1 LVKKVNGLNTIYKN
15 GNNLKRKTKKESRKQ
30 KKGESFM
37 KTIKTA
43 KKQKLKESKGITLIA
58 LVITIIVLLIL
69 AGVTI
74 ATLTGDN
81 GILKKAGDAKTQTEQ
96 AKEDENLKIAIAG
109 SYGTD
114 GKLNLKDLK
123 DNLKNQGILTNS
135 NEFPLEVTVNGE
147 KKKIDANGNIIGSIQ
162 SLKTKG
168 TVFNDTTTLE
178 DTYGNQVTIP
188 KGFKIASDSATD
200 VTGGIVIE
208 DATYTKT
215 KGSQFV
221 WIPVGTGENAIKK
234 ANNGTVEIKLS
245 RYTFEEDGTPIDQ
258 EDNSINSDYQEL
270 ATSNYG
276 NATAKDI
283 EKFKTSANSNHGY
296 YIGRYEAGVVDYNS
310 SVSTSNSN
318 NETNWTG
325 YTGDNIKLVCK
336 KEQQVWNYV
345 TQNKASELSRDMYGS
360 EAKVTSDL
368 INSYAWDTAIVFIQK
383 CGTESNSSTYSYTV
397 GESSRSTSAPQTTGT
412 NILKATNKVD
422 KQCNIFD
429 MAGNCREMT
438 TETFSISDIPCVS
451 RGGCYNDNSRSYTS
465 DRNYGDTSGAYSAYS
480 FRPLLYL

>member
-1 LVKKVNGLNTIYKN
+1 MI
-15 GNNLKRKTKKESRKQ
+15 
-30 KKGESFM
+30 
-37 KTIKTA
+37 TIKTA

-69 AGVTI
+69 AGVAI

-123 DNLKNQGILTNS
+123 DNLENQGINYDKNNTG
-135 NEFPLEVTVNGE
+135 FPLEVTVNGE
-147 KKKIDANGNIIGSIQ
+147 NKKIDENGNVTVKLESVAD
-162 SLKTKG
+162 SKTKG
-168 TVFNDTTTLE
+168 TVFDDVTTLE
-178 DTYGNQVTIP
+178 DTYGNQVKVP
-188 KGFKIASDSATD
+188 KGFKIASDSATE

-208 DATYTKT
+208 DATYTNT
-215 KGSQFV
+215 IGSQFV
-221 WIPVGTGENAIKK
+221 WIPVGTGEKNAIKK
-234 ANNGTVEIKLS
+234 ANKETVDIALG
-245 RYTFEEDGTPIDQ
+245 RYEFTKNNDGTITTSECSDRYFT
-258 EDNSINSDYQEL
+258 EDTTASHN
-270 ATSNYG
+270 SNYK
-276 NATAKDI
+276 NAIANNI
-283 EKFKTSANSNHGY
+283 EAFETSVKNNHGY

-345 TQNKASELSRDMYGS
+345 TQNKASKLSRDMYGS

-383 CGTESNSSTYSYTV
+383 CGTESNSLTYSQTA
-397 GESSRSTSAPQTTGT
+397 GLSLTSTSKPQTTGT
-412 NILKATNKVD
+412 NILNETKKVD

-429 MAGNCREMT
+429 MAGNCWEWT
-438 TETFSISDIPCVS
+438 TETSSLSSIPCVS
-451 RGGCYNDNSRSYTS
+451 RGGYYYSSGRYTS
-465 DRNYGDTSGAYSAYS
+465 SRGSNFTSATGSDLS

>member
-1 LVKKVNGLNTIYKN
+1 MEQKRMQKN
-15 GNNLKRKTKKESRKQ
+15 
-30 KKGESFM
+30 
-37 KTIKTA
+37 
-43 KKQKLKESKGITLIA
+43 SKGITLIA

-123 DNLKNQGILTNS
+123 DNLKNQGIKYTDS
-135 NEFPLEVTVNGE
+135 KEFPLEVTVNGE
-147 KKKIDANGNIIGSIQ
+147 KKKIDANGNITTVKLESVAD
-162 SLKTKG
+162 SKTNG
-168 TVFNDTTTLE
+168 TVFKDTTTLE
-178 DTYGNQVTIP
+178 DTYGNQVKIP
-188 KGFKIASDSATD
+188 KGFKIANDSATD

-215 KGSQFV
+215 IGSQFV

-234 ANNGTVEIKLS
+234 ANKETVDIALG
-245 RYTFEEDGTPIDQ
+245 RYEFTKNSDGTITTSEYSDRDYT
-258 EDNSINSDYQEL
+258 EDTTASHNSS
-270 ATSNYG
+270 SYG
-276 NATAKDI
+276 NAIANDI
-283 EKFKTSANSNHGY
+283 EEFITSVKEINHGY
-296 YIGRYEAGVVDYNS
+296 YIGRYEAGVVDYDS

-318 NETNWTG
+318 NKTNWTG

-345 TQNKASELSRDMYGS
+345 TQNKASELSRDMYKS
-360 EAKVTSDL
+360 EPKVKSDL

-383 CGTESNSSTYSYTV
+383 CGTESNSSTYSATLGV
-397 GESSRSTSAPQTTGT
+397 SSTSTSAPQVTGI
-412 NILKATNKVD
+412 NILRATNKVD

-429 MAGNCREMT
+429 MAGNCSEWT
-438 TETFSISDIPCVS
+438 TETCSLSDYPFVS
-451 RGGCYNDNSRSYTS
+451 RGGL
-465 DRNYGDTSGAYSAYS
+465 YGYSAYTSTRCGNNTSNAGSGGS

>member
-1 LVKKVNGLNTIYKN
+1 
-15 GNNLKRKTKKESRKQ
+15 
-30 KKGESFM
+30 M
-37 KTIKTA
+37 
-43 KKQKLKESKGITLIA
+43 
-58 LVITIIVLLIL
+58 ITIIVLLIL

-96 AKEDENLKIAIAG
+96 AKEDENFKIAIAG

-188 KGFKIASDSATD
+188 KGFKIASDSATE

-215 KGSQFV
+215 IGSQFV

-234 ANNGTVEIKLS
+234 ANKETVEIELG
-245 RYTFEEDGTPIDQ
+245 RYDFTKNSDGTITTSEYSGSNT
-258 EDNSINSDYQEL
+258 EDTTASHNSSRE
-270 ATSNYG
+270 
-276 NATAKDI
+276 NAIAKDI

-345 TQNKASELSRDMYGS
+345 TQNKASEVSRNMYGS

-383 CGTESNSSTYSYTV
+383 CGTESNSSTYSKTD
-397 GESSRSTSAPQTTGT
+397 GQSSTSTREPQTTGT
-412 NILKATNKVD
+412 NILKATSKVD

-429 MAGNCREMT
+429 MAGNCFEWT
-438 TETFSISDIPCVS
+438 TETHSDSYAPCVS
-451 RGGCYNDNSRSYTS
+451 RGGNYSYSNYYTS
-465 DRNYGDTSGAYSAYS
+465 YRGYSNTSRAESIFS

>member
-1 LVKKVNGLNTIYKN
+1 
-15 GNNLKRKTKKESRKQ
+15 
-30 KKGESFM
+30 M

-123 DNLKNQGILTNS
+123 DNLENQGINYDKNNTG
-135 NEFPLEVTVNGE
+135 FPLEVIVNGE
-147 KKKIDANGNIIGSIQ
+147 KKKIDANGNIIESIQ

-188 KGFKIASDSATD
+188 KGFKIASDSATE

-215 KGSQFV
+215 IGSQFV

-234 ANNGTVEIKLS
+234 ANKETVDIALGRYRFTKNSDGTVTTSEFS
-245 RYTFEEDGTPIDQ
+245 DRDDTEDTTV
-258 EDNSINSDYQEL
+258 SHNSDYK
-270 ATSNYG
+270 
-276 NATAKDI
+276 NAIAKDI
-283 EKFKTSANSNHGY
+283 EKFKISANSNHGY

-310 SVSTSNSN
+310 SVSTSNSDYKI
-318 NETNWTG
+318 NWTG

-345 TQNKASELSRDMYGS
+345 TQNKASKLSRNMYGS

-368 INSYAWDTAIVFIQK
+368 INSYAWGTAIVFIQQ

-397 GESSRSTSAPQTTGT
+397 GQSSTNTPQTTGT
-412 NILKATNKVD
+412 NILKATSKVD

-429 MAGNCREMT
+429 MAGNCFEWT
-438 TETFSISDIPCVS
+438 TETSSNSYNPCVT
-451 RGGCYNDNSRSYTS
+451 RGGTYDNSTGYTNFRTNSNTSYANS
-465 DRNYGDTSGAYSAYS
+465 YNS

>member
-1 LVKKVNGLNTIYKN
+1 MI
-15 GNNLKRKTKKESRKQ
+15 
-30 KKGESFM
+30 
-37 KTIKTA
+37 TIKTA

-123 DNLKNQGILTNS
+123 DNLTNQGIDYDKNNTG
-135 NEFPLEVTVNGE
+135 FPLEVTVNGE
-147 KKKIDANGNIIGSIQ
+147 KKKIDENGNVTVKLESVAD
-162 SLKTKG
+162 SKTKG
-168 TVFNDTTTLE
+168 TVFDDVTTLE
-178 DTYGNQVTIP
+178 DTYGNQVKVP
-188 KGFKIASDSATD
+188 KGFKIASDSATE

-208 DATYTKT
+208 DATYTNT
-215 KGSQFV
+215 IGSQFV

-234 ANNGTVEIKLS
+234 ANKETVEIELG
-245 RYTFEEDGTPIDQ
+245 RYDFTKNSDGTITTSEYSGSYT
-258 EDNSINSDYQEL
+258 EDTTASHNSSR
-270 ATSNYG
+270 G
-276 NATAKDI
+276 NAIAKDI

-345 TQNKASELSRDMYGS
+345 TQNKASELSRDMYKS
-360 EAKVTSDL
+360 ESKVKSDL

-383 CGTESNSSTYSYTV
+383 CGTESNSSTYSKTD
-397 GESSRSTSAPQTTGT
+397 GESSRSESAPQTTGT
-412 NILKATNKVD
+412 NILKVTSKVD

-429 MAGNCREMT
+429 MAGNCWEWT
-438 TETFSISDIPCVS
+438 TETHSDSSYPCVS
-451 RGGCYNDNSRSYTS
+451 RGGRYYDSYVYTSSRSFNVTS
-465 DRNYGDTSGAYSAYS
+465 NAYSYNS

>member
-1 LVKKVNGLNTIYKN
+1 MI
-15 GNNLKRKTKKESRKQ
+15 
-30 KKGESFM
+30 
-37 KTIKTA
+37 TIKTA

-123 DNLKNQGILTNS
+123 DNLENQGINYDKNNTG
-135 NEFPLEVTVNGE
+135 FPLEVTVNGE
-147 KKKIDANGNIIGSIQ
+147 KKKIDANGNIIESIQ

-168 TVFNDTTTLE
+168 TVFKDTTTLE
-178 DTYGNQVTIP
+178 DTYGNQVKIP
-188 KGFKIASDSATD
+188 KGFKIANDSATD

-208 DATYTKT
+208 DATYTNT
-215 KGSQFV
+215 IGSQFV

-234 ANNGTVEIKLS
+234 ANKEKVDIALG
-245 RYTFEEDGTPIDQ
+245 RYEFTKTTSEYSGSSFTEDTTA
-258 EDNSINSDYQEL
+258 NHNSDYK
-270 ATSNYG
+270 
-276 NATAKDI
+276 NAIAKDI
-283 EKFKTSANSNHGY
+283 EQFKTSVKNNHGY

-310 SVSTSNSN
+310 SVSTSNSDYKI
-318 NETNWTG
+318 NWTG

-345 TQNKASELSRDMYGS
+345 TQNKASELSRDMYKS

-368 INSYAWDTAIVFIQK
+368 INSYAWDTAIVFVQK
-383 CGTESNSSTYSYTV
+383 CGKESNSSTYSRTW
-397 GESSRSTSAPQTTGT
+397 GHSSITEGMPQATGT
-412 NILKATNKVD
+412 NILTETSKVD

-429 MAGNCREMT
+429 MAGNCLEWT
-438 TETFSISDIPCVS
+438 TETYSSSNGYRRTLRFS
-451 RGGCYNDNSRSYTS
+451 RR
-465 DRNYGDTSGAYSAYS
+465 
-480 FRPLLYL
+480 

>member
-1 LVKKVNGLNTIYKN
+1 
-15 GNNLKRKTKKESRKQ
+15 
-30 KKGESFM
+30 M

-147 KKKIDANGNIIGSIQ
+147 KKKIDANGNIIESIQ

-168 TVFNDTTTLE
+168 TVFKDTTTLE

-188 KGFKIASDSATD
+188 KGFKIADDSATE

-208 DATYTKT
+208 DATYTNT
-215 KGSQFV
+215 IGSQFV

-234 ANNGTVEIKLS
+234 ENKETVEIELG
-245 RYTFEEDGTPIDQ
+245 RYDFTKNSDGTITTSEYSGSNT
-258 EDNSINSDYQEL
+258 EDTTASHNSSRE
-270 ATSNYG
+270 
-276 NATAKDI
+276 NAIAKDI

-318 NETNWTG
+318 YETNWTG

-345 TQNKASELSRDMYGS
+345 TQNKASELSRDMYKS

-368 INSYAWDTAIVFIQK
+368 INSYAWDTAIVFIQE
-383 CGTESNSSTYSYTV
+383 CGTESNSSTYSSTV
-397 GESSRSTSAPQTTGT
+397 GESSTSTSAPQTTGT
-412 NILKATNKVD
+412 NILKATSKVD

-429 MAGNCREMT
+429 MAGNCYEWT
-438 TETFSISDIPCVS
+438 TETESEFYNPCVVRGGVYRSSSSVDCTSLRANNLTSDARSIS
-451 RGGCYNDNSRSYTS
+451 
-465 DRNYGDTSGAYSAYS
+465 S

>member
-1 LVKKVNGLNTIYKN
+1 MI
-15 GNNLKRKTKKESRKQ
+15 
-30 KKGESFM
+30 
-37 KTIKTA
+37 TIKTA
-43 KKQKLKESKGITLIA
+43 KKQKLKENKGITLIA

-123 DNLKNQGILTNS
+123 DNLENQGIDYDKNNTG
-135 NEFPLEVTVNGE
+135 FPLEVIVNGE
-147 KKKIDANGNIIGSIQ
+147 KKKIDANGNIIESIQ

-168 TVFNDTTTLE
+168 TVFKDTTTLE

-188 KGFKIASDSATD
+188 KGFKIANDSATD

-215 KGSQFV
+215 IGSQFV
-221 WIPVGTGENAIKK
+221 WIPVGTGKNAIKK
-234 ANNGTVEIKLS
+234 ANNKTVEIKLS
-245 RYTFEEDGTPIDQ
+245 RYTFKNDGTPIDQ

-296 YIGRYEAGVVDYNS
+296 YIGRYEAG
-310 SVSTSNSN
+310 
-318 NETNWTG
+318 ET
-325 YTGDNIKLVCK
+325 DNDGFMVCK
-336 KEQQVWNYV
+336 SGQEVWNNI
-345 TQNKASELSRDMYGS
+345 THPKASEVSRNMYGS

-383 CGTESNSSTYSYTV
+383 CGTESNSSTYSKTD
-397 GESSRSTSAPQTTGT
+397 GQSSTSTREPQTTGT
-412 NILKATNKVD
+412 NILKATSKVD

-429 MAGNCREMT
+429 MAGNCFEWT
-438 TETFSISDIPCVS
+438 TETHSDSYAPCVS
-451 RGGCYNDNSRSYTS
+451 RGGNYSYSNYYTS
-465 DRNYGDTSGAYSAYS
+465 YRGYSNTSRAESIFS

>member
-1 LVKKVNGLNTIYKN
+1 
-15 GNNLKRKTKKESRKQ
+15 
-30 KKGESFM
+30 M

-123 DNLKNQGILTNS
+123 DNLENQGISYTGG

-147 KKKIDANGNIIGSIQ
+147 KKKIDANGNVTVKLESVAD
-162 SLKTKG
+162 SKTKG
-168 TVFNDTTTLE
+168 TVFKDTTTLE
-178 DTYGNQVTIP
+178 DTYRNQVKVP
-188 KGFKIASDSATD
+188 KGFKIANDSATD

-208 DATYTKT
+208 DATYTNT
-215 KGSQFV
+215 IGSQFV

-234 ANNGTVEIKLS
+234 ANKETVDIALG
-245 RYTFEEDGTPIDQ
+245 RYKFTKNSDGTITTSEYSDRDYT
-258 EDNSINSDYQEL
+258 EDTTASHNSS
-270 ATSNYG
+270 SYG
-276 NATAKDI
+276 NAIANDI
-283 EKFKTSANSNHGY
+283 QEFITSVKEINHGY
-296 YIGRYEAGVVDYNS
+296 YIGRYEAGVVDYDS

-318 NETNWTG
+318 NKTNWTG
-325 YTGDNIKLVCK
+325 YTGGNIKLVCK

-345 TQNKASELSRDMYGS
+345 TQNKASELSRDMYKS
-360 EAKVTSDL
+360 EPKVKSDL

-383 CGTESNSSTYSYTV
+383 CGTENNRSTYSYTL
-397 GESSRSTSAPQTTGT
+397 GESSTSTSAPQTTGT
-412 NILKATNKVD
+412 NILKATSKVD

-429 MAGNCREMT
+429 MAGNCSEWT
-438 TETFSISDIPCVS
+438 TETCSLSDYPCVS
-451 RGGCYNDNSRSYTS
+451 RGGLYCISNAYTS
-465 DRNYGDTSGAYSAYS
+465 TRCGNITSNAGSGGS

>member
-1 LVKKVNGLNTIYKN
+1 MI
-15 GNNLKRKTKKESRKQ
+15 
-30 KKGESFM
+30 
-37 KTIKTA
+37 TIKTA

-81 GILKKAGDAKTQTEQ
+81 GILGKANDAKTQTEQ

-123 DNLKNQGILTNS
+123 DNLTNQGIDYDKNNTG
-135 NEFPLEVTVNGE
+135 FPLEVKVNGE
-147 KKKIDANGNIIGSIQ
+147 KKKIDANGNIIESIQ

-168 TVFNDTTTLE
+168 TVFKDTTTLE
-178 DTYGNQVTIP
+178 DTYGNQVKIP
-188 KGFKIASDSATD
+188 KGFKIANDSATD

-208 DATYTKT
+208 DATYTNT
-215 KGSQFV
+215 IGSQFV

-234 ANNGTVEIKLS
+234 ANKEKVDIALG
-245 RYTFEEDGTPIDQ
+245 RYEFTKTTSEYSGSSFTEDTTA
-258 EDNSINSDYQEL
+258 NHNSDYK
-270 ATSNYG
+270 
-276 NATAKDI
+276 NAIAKDI
-283 EKFKTSANSNHGY
+283 EQFKTSVKNNHGY

-310 SVSTSNSN
+310 SVSTSNSDYKI
-318 NETNWTG
+318 NWTG

-368 INSYAWDTAIVFIQK
+368 INSYAWDTAIVFVQK
-383 CGTESNSSTYSYTV
+383 CGKESNSSTYSRTW
-397 GESSRSTSAPQTTGT
+397 GHSSITEGMPQATGT
-412 NILKATNKVD
+412 NILTETSKVD

-429 MAGNCREMT
+429 MAGNCLEWT
-438 TETFSISDIPCVS
+438 TETYSSSNGYRRTLRYS
-451 RGGCYNDNSRSYTS
+451 RR
-465 DRNYGDTSGAYSAYS
+465 
-480 FRPLLYL
+480 

>member
-1 LVKKVNGLNTIYKN
+1 MI
-15 GNNLKRKTKKESRKQ
+15 
-30 KKGESFM
+30 
-37 KTIKTA
+37 TIKTA

-81 GILKKAGDAKTQTEQ
+81 GILGKANDAKTQTEQ

-123 DNLKNQGILTNS
+123 DNLENQGINYDKNNTG
-135 NEFPLEVTVNGE
+135 FPLEVTVNGE
-147 KKKIDANGNIIGSIQ
+147 KKKIDANGNITTVKLESVAD
-162 SLKTKG
+162 SKTNG
-168 TVFNDTTTLE
+168 TVFKDTTTLE
-178 DTYGNQVTIP
+178 DTYGNQVKIP
-188 KGFKIASDSATD
+188 KGFKIANDSATD

-215 KGSQFV
+215 IGSQFV

-234 ANNGTVEIKLS
+234 ANKETVDIALG
-245 RYTFEEDGTPIDQ
+245 RYIFTKNSDGTITTSEYSGSSCT
-258 EDNSINSDYQEL
+258 EDTTANHNSKYNS
-270 ATSNYG
+270 AI
-276 NATAKDI
+276 AKDI
-283 EKFKTSANSNHGY
+283 EQFKTSVKNNHGY

-310 SVSTSNSN
+310 SVLTINSN

-345 TQNKASELSRDMYGS
+345 TQNKASELSRDMYKS

-383 CGTESNSSTYSYTV
+383 CGTESNSLTYSRTD
-397 GESSRSTSAPQTTGT
+397 GLSSTSTREPQTTGT
-412 NILKATNKVD
+412 NILKATSKVD

-429 MAGNCREMT
+429 MAGNCWEWT
-438 TETFSISDIPCVS
+438 TETYSNSNRPCVS
-451 RGGCYNDNSRSYTS
+451 RGGNYYYSDYYTS
-465 DRNYGDTSGAYSAYS
+465 RRSGLSSTGTGDFIS

>member
-1 LVKKVNGLNTIYKN
+1 MI
-15 GNNLKRKTKKESRKQ
+15 
-30 KKGESFM
+30 
-37 KTIKTA
+37 TIKTA

-123 DNLKNQGILTNS
+123 DNLENQGINYDKNNTG
-135 NEFPLEVTVNGE
+135 FPLEVTVNGE
-147 KKKIDANGNIIGSIQ
+147 KKKIDANGNIIESIQ

-168 TVFNDTTTLE
+168 TVFKDTTTLE

-188 KGFKIASDSATD
+188 KGFKIANDSATE

-208 DATYTKT
+208 DATYTNT
-215 KGSQFV
+215 IGSQFV

-234 ANNGTVEIKLS
+234 ANKETVDIALGRYSFTKNSDGTVTTSEFS
-245 RYTFEEDGTPIDQ
+245 DRDYTEDTTASH
-258 EDNSINSDYQEL
+258 N
-270 ATSNYG
+270 SNYK
-276 NATAKDI
+276 NAIAKDI
-283 EKFKTSANSNHGY
+283 EAFETSVKNNHGY
-296 YIGRYEAGVVDYNS
+296 YIGRYEAGVVDYDS

-318 NETNWTG
+318 NKTNWTG

-383 CGTESNSSTYSYTV
+383 CGTESNSSTYSKTD
-397 GESSRSTSAPQTTGT
+397 GESSRSESAPQTTGT
-412 NILKATNKVD
+412 NILKVTSKVD

-429 MAGNCREMT
+429 MAGNCWEWT
-438 TETFSISDIPCVS
+438 TETHSDSSYPCVS
-451 RGGCYNDNSRSYTS
+451 RGGRYYDSYVYTSSRSFNVTS
-465 DRNYGDTSGAYSAYS
+465 NAYSYNS

>member
-1 LVKKVNGLNTIYKN
+1 
-15 GNNLKRKTKKESRKQ
+15 
-30 KKGESFM
+30 M

-123 DNLKNQGILTNS
+123 DNLKNQGISSNS
-135 NEFPLEVTVNGE
+135 NEFPLEVIVNGE
-147 KKKIDANGNIIGSIQ
+147 KKKIDANGNIIESIQ

-208 DATYTKT
+208 DATYTNT
-215 KGSQFV
+215 IGSQFV

-234 ANNGTVEIKLS
+234 ANKETVDIALG
-245 RYTFEEDGTPIDQ
+245 RYKFTKNSDGTIKTSEYSGSIT
-258 EDNSINSDYQEL
+258 EDTTANHNSSYR
-270 ATSNYG
+270 
-276 NATAKDI
+276 NAIAKDI

-345 TQNKASELSRDMYGS
+345 TQNKASEVSRNMYGS

-383 CGTESNSSTYSYTV
+383 CGTESNSSTYSKTD
-397 GESSRSTSAPQTTGT
+397 GQSSTSTREPQTTGT
-412 NILKATNKVD
+412 NILKATSKVD

-429 MAGNCREMT
+429 MAGNCFEWT
-438 TETFSISDIPCVS
+438 TETHSDSYAPCVS
-451 RGGCYNDNSRSYTS
+451 RGGNYSYSNYYTS
-465 DRNYGDTSGAYSAYS
+465 YRGYSNTSRAESIFS

>member
-1 LVKKVNGLNTIYKN
+1 
-15 GNNLKRKTKKESRKQ
+15 
-30 KKGESFM
+30 M

-123 DNLKNQGILTNS
+123 DNLENQGINYDKNNTG
-135 NEFPLEVTVNGE
+135 FPLEVTVNGE
-147 KKKIDANGNIIGSIQ
+147 KKKIDANGNIIESIQ

-168 TVFNDTTTLE
+168 TVFKDTTTLE

-188 KGFKIASDSATD
+188 KGFKIADDSATE

-208 DATYTKT
+208 DATYTNT
-215 KGSQFV
+215 IGSQFV

-234 ANNGTVEIKLS
+234 ENKETVEIELG
-245 RYTFEEDGTPIDQ
+245 RYDFTKNSDGTITTSEYSGSYT
-258 EDNSINSDYQEL
+258 EDTTASHNSSR
-270 ATSNYG
+270 G
-276 NATAKDI
+276 NAIAKDI

-345 TQNKASELSRDMYGS
+345 TQNKASEVSRNMYGS

-383 CGTESNSSTYSYTV
+383 CGTESNSSTYSKTD
-397 GESSRSTSAPQTTGT
+397 GQSSTSTREPQTTGT
-412 NILKATNKVD
+412 NILKATSKVD

-429 MAGNCREMT
+429 MAGNCFEWT
-438 TETFSISDIPCVS
+438 TETHSDSYAPCVS
-451 RGGCYNDNSRSYTS
+451 RGGNYSYSNYYTS
-465 DRNYGDTSGAYSAYS
+465 YRGYSNTSRAESIFS

>member
-1 LVKKVNGLNTIYKN
+1 
-15 GNNLKRKTKKESRKQ
+15 
-30 KKGESFM
+30 M

-81 GILKKAGDAKTQTEQ
+81 GILGKANDAKTQTEQ

-123 DNLKNQGILTNS
+123 DNLENQKIPYTDS
-135 NEFPLEVTVNGE
+135 DKFPLEVTVNGE
-147 KKKIDANGNIIGSIQ
+147 KKKIDANGNVTVKLESVAD
-162 SLKTKG
+162 SKTNG
-168 TVFNDTTTLE
+168 TVFNDVTTLE
-178 DTYGNQVTIP
+178 DTYGNQVKIP
-188 KGFKIASDSATD
+188 KGFKIANDSATD

-208 DATYTKT
+208 DATYTNT
-215 KGSQFV
+215 IGSQFV

-245 RYTFEEDGTPIDQ
+245 RYTFKNDGTPIDQ
-258 EDNSINSDYQEL
+258 EDNIIDSDYQEL

-296 YIGRYEAGVVDYNS
+296 YIGRYEAG
-310 SVSTSNSN
+310 
-318 NETNWTG
+318 ET
-325 YTGDNIKLVCK
+325 DNDGFMVCK
-336 KEQQVWNYV
+336 SGQEVWNNI
-345 TQNKASELSRDMYGS
+345 THPKASEVSRNMYGS

-397 GESSRSTSAPQTTGT
+397 GQSSTNMLQATGT
-412 NILKATNKVD
+412 NILKATNKID

-429 MAGNCREMT
+429 MAGNCSEWT
-438 TETFSISDIPCVS
+438 TETHSISRNPCVN
-451 RGGCYNDNSRSYTS
+451 RGGSYGDSYYYTS
-465 DRNYGDTSGAYSAYS
+465 SRLYNNTSNAYSHYS

>member
-1 LVKKVNGLNTIYKN
+1 M
-15 GNNLKRKTKKESRKQ
+15 KTKFKN
-30 KKGESFM
+30 
-37 KTIKTA
+37 A
-43 KKQKLKESKGITLIA
+43 KGITLIA

-123 DNLKNQGILTNS
+123 DNLENQGINYDKNNTG
-135 NEFPLEVTVNGE
+135 FPLEVTVNGE
-147 KKKIDANGNIIGSIQ
+147 KKKIDANGNIIESIQ

-168 TVFNDTTTLE
+168 TVFKDTTTLE

-188 KGFKIASDSATD
+188 KGFKIADDSATE

-208 DATYTKT
+208 DATYTNT
-215 KGSQFV
+215 IGSQFV

-234 ANNGTVEIKLS
+234 ANNGTVDIKLS
-245 RYTFEEDGTPIDQ
+245 RYTFANDGTPTDQ
-258 EDNSINSDYQEL
+258 GDNIIKSGFQEL

-276 NATAKDI
+276 NATAKNI
-283 EKFKTSANSNHGY
+283 EGFKTSANSNHGY
-296 YIGRYEAGVVDYNS
+296 YIGKYEAGVVDYNS

-345 TQNKASELSRDMYGS
+345 TQNKASELSKNMYGS

-368 INSYAWDTAIVFIQK
+368 INSYAWDTAIVFVQK
-383 CGTESNSSTYSYTV
+383 CGTESNSSTYSRTV
-397 GESSRSTSAPQTTGT
+397 GPSSTSTSAPQTTGT
-412 NILKATNKVD
+412 NILKATSKVD

-429 MAGNCREMT
+429 MAGNCLEWT
-438 TETFSISDIPCVS
+438 TETSSDSNHPCVLQ
-451 RGGCYNDNSRSYTS
+451 GGFYFDSSFCTS
-465 DRNYGDTSGAYSAYS
+465 DRGLSFYTNDFYGNYS

>member
-1 LVKKVNGLNTIYKN
+1 MI
-15 GNNLKRKTKKESRKQ
+15 
-30 KKGESFM
+30 
-37 KTIKTA
+37 TIKTA

-81 GILKKAGDAKTQTEQ
+81 GILTKAGDAKTQTEQ

-123 DNLKNQGILTNS
+123 DNLENQKISYTDS
-135 NEFPLEVTVNGE
+135 DKFPLEVTVNGE
-147 KKKIDANGNIIGSIQ
+147 KKKIDANGNVTVKLESVADSQ
-162 SLKTKG
+162 TKG

-178 DTYGNQVTIP
+178 DTYGNQVKIP
-188 KGFKIASDSATD
+188 KGFKIANDSATD
-200 VTGGIVIE
+200 VAGGVVIE

-221 WIPVGTGENAIKK
+221 WIPVGNAIKK
-234 ANNGTVEIKLS
+234 ANKETVDIALG
-245 RYTFEEDGTPIDQ
+245 RYSFTKNSDGTIKTSEYSGSYT
-258 EDNSINSDYQEL
+258 EDTTASHE
-270 ATSNYG
+270 
-276 NATAKDI
+276 NAIAKDI
-283 EKFKTSANSNHGY
+283 EEFITSVKEINHGY

-310 SVSTSNSN
+310 SVSTSNRKK
-318 NETNWTG
+318 ETNWTG

-336 KEQQVWNYV
+336 KGQQVWNYV
-345 TQNKASELSRDMYGS
+345 TQNRASKLSRDMYKKS

-383 CGTESNSSTYSYTV
+383 CGTESNSSTYSQTV
-397 GESSRSTSAPQTTGT
+397 GQSSINTSAPQTTGT
-412 NILKATNKVD
+412 NKLKATDDKVD

-429 MAGNCREMT
+429 MAGNCSEWT
-438 TETFSISDIPCVS
+438 TETSSSSDDPCVN
-451 RGGCYNDNSRSYTS
+451 RGGDYYSSNYYTS
-465 DRNYGDTSGAYSAYS
+465 YRDNYHSTSFASIGVS

>member
-1 LVKKVNGLNTIYKN
+1 
-15 GNNLKRKTKKESRKQ
+15 
-30 KKGESFM
+30 M

-81 GILKKAGDAKTQTEQ
+81 GILGKANDAKTQTEQ

-123 DNLKNQGILTNS
+123 DNLTNQGIDYDKNNTG
-135 NEFPLEVTVNGE
+135 FPLEVIVNGE
-147 KKKIDANGNIIGSIQ
+147 KKKIDANGNIIESIQ

-168 TVFNDTTTLE
+168 TVFKDTTTLE

-188 KGFKIASDSATD
+188 KGFKIANDSATD

-208 DATYTKT
+208 DATYTNT
-215 KGSQFV
+215 IGSQFV

-234 ANNGTVEIKLS
+234 ANKETVDIALG
-245 RYTFEEDGTPIDQ
+245 RYEFTKNSDGTITTSEYSGSNT
-258 EDNSINSDYQEL
+258 EDTTASHNSSRE
-270 ATSNYG
+270 
-276 NATAKDI
+276 NAIAKDI

-360 EAKVTSDL
+360 EAKATSDL
-368 INSYAWDTAIVFIQK
+368 INSYAWDTAIVFVQK
-383 CGTESNSSTYSYTV
+383 CGTENNSLTYSYTF
-397 GESSRSTSAPQTTGT
+397 GQSSTSTLQTTGT
-412 NILKATNKVD
+412 NILKATSKVD

-429 MAGNCREMT
+429 MAGNCREWT
-438 TETFSISDIPCVS
+438 TEASNNSYGPCPCVR
-451 RGGCYNDNSRSYTS
+451 RGGDYYNSGGYTS
-465 DRNYGDTSGAYSAYS
+465 HRYDHLTSLAYCDFS

>member
-1 LVKKVNGLNTIYKN
+1 M
-15 GNNLKRKTKKESRKQ
+15 RFKTKE
-30 KKGESFM
+30 
-37 KTIKTA
+37 A
-43 KKQKLKESKGITLIA
+43 KGITLIA

-96 AKEDENLKIAIAG
+96 AKADENLKIAIAG

-123 DNLKNQGILTNS
+123 DSLENQGINYDKNNTG
-135 NEFPLEVTVNGE
+135 FPLEVTVNGE
-147 KKKIDANGNIIGSIQ
+147 KKKIDANGNIIESIQ

-168 TVFNDTTTLE
+168 TVFKDTTTLE

-188 KGFKIASDSATD
+188 KGFKIASDSATE

-208 DATYTKT
+208 DATYTNT
-215 KGSQFV
+215 IGSQFV

-234 ANNGTVEIKLS
+234 ENKETVEIELG
-245 RYTFEEDGTPIDQ
+245 RYDFTKNSDGTITTSEYSGSYT
-258 EDNSINSDYQEL
+258 EDTTASHNSSR
-270 ATSNYG
+270 G
-276 NATAKDI
+276 NAIAKDI

-345 TQNKASELSRDMYGS
+345 TQNKASELSRNMYGS

-368 INSYAWDTAIVFIQK
+368 INSYAWGTAIVFIQQ
-383 CGTESNSSTYSYTV
+383 CGTESNSSTYSHTV
-397 GESSRSTSAPQTTGT
+397 GQSSTSTPQTTGT
-412 NILKATNKVD
+412 NILKATSKVD

-429 MAGNCREMT
+429 MAGNCFEWT
-438 TETFSISDIPCVS
+438 TETSSNSYNPCVT
-451 RGGCYNDNSRSYTS
+451 RGGTYDNSSGHTNYRTNSNTSYANS
-465 DRNYGDTSGAYSAYS
+465 YHS

>member
-1 LVKKVNGLNTIYKN
+1 M
-15 GNNLKRKTKKESRKQ
+15 RFKTKE
-30 KKGESFM
+30 
-37 KTIKTA
+37 A
-43 KKQKLKESKGITLIA
+43 KGITLIA

-81 GILKKAGDAKTQTEQ
+81 GILTKAGDAKTQTEQ

-123 DNLKNQGILTNS
+123 DNLENQKILYTDS
-135 NEFPLEVTVNGE
+135 DKFPLEVTVNGE
-147 KKKIDANGNIIGSIQ
+147 KKKIDANGNIIESIQ

-168 TVFNDTTTLE
+168 TVFKDTTTLE
-178 DTYGNQVTIP
+178 DTYGNQVKIP
-188 KGFKIASDSATD
+188 KGFKIANDSATD

-208 DATYTKT
+208 DATYTNT
-215 KGSQFV
+215 IGSQFV

-234 ANNGTVEIKLS
+234 ANNGTVDIKLS
-245 RYTFEEDGTPIDQ
+245 RYTFAKDGTPTDQ
-258 EDNSINSDYQEL
+258 GDNIINSDYQEL

-276 NATAKDI
+276 NATAKNI
-283 EKFKTSANSNHGY
+283 EGFKTSANSNHGY
-296 YIGRYEAGVVDYNS
+296 YIGRYEAGVMDYNS
-310 SVSTSNSN
+310 SVSTRNN
-318 NETNWTG
+318 NEEANWTG

-336 KEQQVWNYV
+336 KDQQVWNYV
-345 TQNKASELSRDMYGS
+345 TQNKASELSRDMYKS

-383 CGTESNSSTYSYTV
+383 CGTESNSSTYSYTY
-397 GESSRSTSAPQTTGT
+397 GQSSTSTSEPQTTGT
-412 NILKATNKVD
+412 NILKATSKVD

-429 MAGNCREMT
+429 MAGNCYEWT
-438 TETFSISDIPCVS
+438 TETDSYSRVRVPCVD
-451 RGGCYNDNSRSYTS
+451 RGGVCYNDFVYTS
-465 DRNYGDTSGAYSAYS
+465 DRSFGYTSSAGIYAS

>member
-1 LVKKVNGLNTIYKN
+1 
-15 GNNLKRKTKKESRKQ
+15 
-30 KKGESFM
+30 M

-123 DNLKNQGILTNS
+123 DNLTNQGIDYDKNNTG
-135 NEFPLEVTVNGE
+135 FPLEVIVNGE
-147 KKKIDANGNIIGSIQ
+147 KKKIDANGNIIESIQ

-168 TVFNDTTTLE
+168 TVFKNTTTLE

-208 DATYTKT
+208 DATYTNT
-215 KGSQFV
+215 IGSQFV

-234 ANNGTVEIKLS
+234 ANNKTVEIKLS
-245 RYTFEEDGTPIDQ
+245 RYTFKNYGTPIDQ
-258 EDNSINSDYQEL
+258 EDNIIDSYYQEL

-296 YIGRYEAGVVDYNS
+296 YIGRYEAGK
-310 SVSTSNSN
+310 T
-318 NETNWTG
+318 
-325 YTGDNIKLVCK
+325 DNDGFMVCK
-336 KEQQVWNYV
+336 SGQEVWNYI
-345 TQNKASELSRDMYGS
+345 TQPKASEVSRNMYGS

-397 GESSRSTSAPQTTGT
+397 GESSTSTSEPQATGT
-412 NILKATNKVD
+412 NILKATNKID

-429 MAGNCREMT
+429 MAGNCFEWT
-438 TETFSISDIPCVS
+438 TETYSLSDVPCVG
-451 RGGCYNDNSRSYTS
+451 RGDFFS
-465 DRNYGDTSGAYSAYS
+465 YGDGCTSYRFDYSTSGAGSIFS

>member
-1 LVKKVNGLNTIYKN
+1 
-15 GNNLKRKTKKESRKQ
+15 
-30 KKGESFM
+30 M

-123 DNLKNQGILTNS
+123 DNLENQGIDYDKNNTG
-135 NEFPLEVTVNGE
+135 FPLEVTVNGE
-147 KKKIDANGNIIGSIQ
+147 KKKIDANGNVTVKLESVAD
-162 SLKTKG
+162 SKTKG
-168 TVFNDTTTLE
+168 TVFDDVTTLE
-178 DTYGNQVTIP
+178 DTYGNQVKIP
-188 KGFKIASDSATD
+188 KGFKIANDSATD

-208 DATYTKT
+208 DATYTNT
-215 KGSQFV
+215 IGSQFV

-234 ANNGTVEIKLS
+234 ANKETVDIALGRYSFTKNSDGTVTTSEFS
-245 RYTFEEDGTPIDQ
+245 DRDYTEYTTA
-258 EDNSINSDYQEL
+258 NHNSDYK
-270 ATSNYG
+270 
-276 NATAKDI
+276 NAIAKDI
-283 EKFKTSANSNHGY
+283 EAFETSANSNHGY
-296 YIGRYEAGVVDYNS
+296 YIGRYEAGK
-310 SVSTSNSN
+310 
-318 NETNWTG
+318 
-325 YTGDNIKLVCK
+325 TGDNGFVVCK
-336 KEQQVWNYV
+336 SGQKVWNNV
-345 TQNKASELSRDMYGS
+345 TQPKASEVSRNMYGS

-383 CGTESNSSTYSYTV
+383 CGTESNSSTYSYTA
-397 GESSRSTSAPQTTGT
+397 GLSLTSTSEPQTTGT
-412 NILKATNKVD
+412 NILNATKKVD

-429 MAGNCREMT
+429 MAGNCWEWT
-438 TETFSISDIPCVS
+438 TETYINPSVACVS
-451 RGGCYNDNSRSYTS
+451 RGGSCSSSGYCTS
-465 DRNYGDTSGAYSAYS
+465 GRYGNGTSGASSGNS

>member
-1 LVKKVNGLNTIYKN
+1 
-15 GNNLKRKTKKESRKQ
+15 
-30 KKGESFM
+30 M

-96 AKEDENLKIAIAG
+96 AKADENLKIAIAG

-147 KKKIDANGNIIGSIQ
+147 KKKIDANGNIIESIQ

-168 TVFNDTTTLE
+168 TVFKDTTTLE

-188 KGFKIASDSATD
+188 KGFKIASDSATE

-208 DATYTKT
+208 DATYTNT
-215 KGSQFV
+215 IGSQFV
-221 WIPVGTGENAIKK
+221 WIPVGTEKNAI
-234 ANNGTVEIKLS
+234 AN
-245 RYTFEEDGTPIDQ
+245 
-258 EDNSINSDYQEL
+258 
-270 ATSNYG
+270 
-276 NATAKDI
+276 DI
-283 EKFKTSANSNHGY
+283 EEFITSVKKINHGY
-296 YIGRYEAGVVDYNS
+296 YIGRYEAGVVDYDS

-318 NETNWTG
+318 NKTNWTG

-345 TQNKASELSRDMYGS
+345 TQNKASELSRNMYGS

-368 INSYAWDTAIVFIQK
+368 INSYAWDTAIVFVQK
-383 CGTESNSSTYSYTV
+383 CGKESNSSTYSRTW
-397 GESSRSTSAPQTTGT
+397 GHSSITEGMPQATGT
-412 NILKATNKVD
+412 NILTETSKVD

-429 MAGNCREMT
+429 MAGNCLEWT
-438 TETFSISDIPCVS
+438 TETYSSSNGYRRTLRYS
-451 RGGCYNDNSRSYTS
+451 RR
-465 DRNYGDTSGAYSAYS
+465 
-480 FRPLLYL
+480 

>member
-1 LVKKVNGLNTIYKN
+1 
-15 GNNLKRKTKKESRKQ
+15 
-30 KKGESFM
+30 M

-81 GILKKAGDAKTQTEQ
+81 GILGKANDAKTQTEQ

-123 DNLKNQGILTNS
+123 DNLTNQGIDYDKNNTG
-135 NEFPLEVTVNGE
+135 FPLEVIVNGE
-147 KKKIDANGNIIGSIQ
+147 KKKIDANGNIIESIQ

-168 TVFNDTTTLE
+168 TVFKDTTTLE

-188 KGFKIASDSATD
+188 KGFKIANDSATE

-208 DATYTKT
+208 DATYTNT
-215 KGSQFV
+215 IGSQFV

-234 ANNGTVEIKLS
+234 ANKETVDIALGRYSFTKNSDGTVTTSEFS
-245 RYTFEEDGTPIDQ
+245 DRDYTEDTTASH
-258 EDNSINSDYQEL
+258 N
-270 ATSNYG
+270 SNYK
-276 NATAKDI
+276 NAIAKDI
-283 EKFKTSANSNHGY
+283 EAFETSVKNNHGY

-310 SVSTSNSN
+310 SVSTSNSDYKI
-318 NETNWTG
+318 NWTG

-383 CGTESNSSTYSYTV
+383 CGTESNSSTYSKTD
-397 GESSRSTSAPQTTGT
+397 GESSRSESAPQTTGT
-412 NILKATNKVD
+412 NILKVTSKVD

-429 MAGNCREMT
+429 MAGNCWEWT
-438 TETFSISDIPCVS
+438 TETHSDSSYPCVS
-451 RGGCYNDNSRSYTS
+451 RGGRYYDSNFYTSSRSFNVTS
-465 DRNYGDTSGAYSAYS
+465 NAYSYNS

>member
-1 LVKKVNGLNTIYKN
+1 
-15 GNNLKRKTKKESRKQ
+15 
-30 KKGESFM
+30 
-37 KTIKTA
+37 
-43 KKQKLKESKGITLIA
+43 
-58 LVITIIVLLIL
+58 VITIIVLLIL

-96 AKEDENLKIAIAG
+96 AKEDENFKIAIAG

-188 KGFKIASDSATD
+188 KGFKIASDSATE

-215 KGSQFV
+215 IGSQFV

-234 ANNGTVEIKLS
+234 ANKETVEIELG
-245 RYTFEEDGTPIDQ
+245 RYDFTKNSDGTITTSEYSGSNT
-258 EDNSINSDYQEL
+258 EDTTASHNSSRE
-270 ATSNYG
+270 
-276 NATAKDI
+276 NAIAKDI

-345 TQNKASELSRDMYGS
+345 TQNKASEVSRNMYGS

-383 CGTESNSSTYSYTV
+383 CGTESNSSTYSKTD
-397 GESSRSTSAPQTTGT
+397 GDSSRSTSAPQTTGT
-412 NILKATNKVD
+412 NILNATKKVD

-429 MAGNCREMT
+429 MAGNCWEWT
-438 TETFSISDIPCVS
+438 TETRDNPNRPCVY
-451 RGGCYNDNSRSYTS
+451 RGGCCDYRCGYPSNRGHYTT
-465 DRNYGDTSGAYSAYS
+465 DGAVIYTS

>member
-1 LVKKVNGLNTIYKN
+1 MI
-15 GNNLKRKTKKESRKQ
+15 
-30 KKGESFM
+30 
-37 KTIKTA
+37 TIKTA

-123 DNLKNQGILTNS
+123 DNLTNQGINYDKNNTG
-135 NEFPLEVTVNGE
+135 FPLEVTVNGE
-147 KKKIDANGNIIGSIQ
+147 KKKIDANGNIIESIQ

-168 TVFNDTTTLE
+168 TVFKDTTTLE

-188 KGFKIASDSATD
+188 KGFKIADDSATE

-215 KGSQFV
+215 RESQFV

-234 ANNGTVEIKLS
+234 ANNGTVDIALG
-245 RYTFEEDGTPIDQ
+245 RYEFTKNNDGTITTSECSDRYFT
-258 EDNSINSDYQEL
+258 EDTTASHN
-270 ATSNYG
+270 SNYK
-276 NATAKDI
+276 NAIANNI
-283 EKFKTSANSNHGY
+283 EAFETSVKNNHGY

-310 SVSTSNSN
+310 SVSTSNN
-318 NETNWTG
+318 NEEANWTG

-345 TQNKASELSRDMYGS
+345 TQNKASELSRDMYKS
-360 EAKVTSDL
+360 ESKVKSDL

-383 CGTESNSSTYSYTV
+383 CGTESNSSTYSKTD
-397 GESSRSTSAPQTTGT
+397 GESSRSESAPQTTGT
-412 NILKATNKVD
+412 NILKVTSKVD

-429 MAGNCREMT
+429 MAGNCWEWT
-438 TETFSISDIPCVS
+438 TETHSDSSYPCVS
-451 RGGCYNDNSRSYTS
+451 RGGRYYDSYVYTSSRSFNVTS
-465 DRNYGDTSGAYSAYS
+465 NAYSYNS

>member
-1 LVKKVNGLNTIYKN
+1 
-15 GNNLKRKTKKESRKQ
+15 
-30 KKGESFM
+30 M

-123 DNLKNQGILTNS
+123 DNLENQGINYDKNNTG
-135 NEFPLEVTVNGE
+135 FPLEVTVNGE
-147 KKKIDANGNIIGSIQ
+147 KKKIDANGNIIESIQ

-168 TVFNDTTTLE
+168 TVFKDTTTLE

-188 KGFKIASDSATD
+188 KGFKIADDSATE

-208 DATYTKT
+208 DATYTNT
-215 KGSQFV
+215 IGSQFV

-234 ANNGTVEIKLS
+234 ANKETVDIALG
-245 RYTFEEDGTPIDQ
+245 RYSFTQNSDGTITTSEYSGSNT
-258 EDNSINSDYQEL
+258 EDTTASHNSSRE
-270 ATSNYG
+270 
-276 NATAKDI
+276 NAIAKDI

-296 YIGRYEAGVVDYNS
+296 YIGRYEAGVN
-310 SVSTSNSN
+310 
-318 NETNWTG
+318 G
-325 YTGDNIKLVCK
+325 FMVCK
-336 KEQQVWNYV
+336 SGKGVWNWV
-345 TQNKASELSRDMYGS
+345 TQYEASELSRDMYGS

-397 GESSRSTSAPQTTGT
+397 GESSTSTRAPQTTGT
-412 NILKATNKVD
+412 NILSATSKVD

-429 MAGNCREMT
+429 MAGNCFEWT
-438 TETFSISDIPCVS
+438 TETHSDSYAPCVS
-451 RGGCYNDNSRSYTS
+451 RGGNYSYSNYYTS
-465 DRNYGDTSGAYSAYS
+465 YRGYSNTSRAESIFS

>member
-1 LVKKVNGLNTIYKN
+1 M
-15 GNNLKRKTKKESRKQ
+15 RFKTKE
-30 KKGESFM
+30 
-37 KTIKTA
+37 A
-43 KKQKLKESKGITLIA
+43 KGITLIA

-81 GILKKAGDAKTQTEQ
+81 GILGKANDAKTQTEQ

-123 DNLKNQGILTNS
+123 DNLENQGIDYDKNNTG
-135 NEFPLEVTVNGE
+135 FPLEVIVNGE
-147 KKKIDANGNIIGSIQ
+147 KKKIDANGNVTVKLESVAD
-162 SLKTKG
+162 SKTKG
-168 TVFNDTTTLE
+168 TVFKDTTTLE
-178 DTYGNQVTIP
+178 DTYGNQVKIP
-188 KGFKIASDSATD
+188 KGFKIANDSATD

-208 DATYTKT
+208 DATYTNT
-215 KGSQFV
+215 IGSQFV

-234 ANNGTVEIKLS
+234 ENKETVEIELG
-245 RYTFEEDGTPIDQ
+245 RYDFTKNSDGTITTSEYSGSNT
-258 EDNSINSDYQEL
+258 EDTTASHNSSRE
-270 ATSNYG
+270 
-276 NATAKDI
+276 NAIAKDI

-345 TQNKASELSRDMYGS
+345 TQNKASELSRDMYKS

-383 CGTESNSSTYSYTV
+383 CGTESNSSTYSYTA
-397 GESSRSTSAPQTTGT
+397 GLSLTSKSEPQTTGT
-412 NILKATNKVD
+412 NILNATKKVD

-429 MAGNCREMT
+429 MAGNCFEWT
-438 TETFSISDIPCVS
+438 TETSSDSFGPCVG
-451 RGGCYNDNSRSYTS
+451 RGDFFS
-465 DRNYGDTSGAYSAYS
+465 YGDGCTSYRFTYSTSGALSNCS

>member
-1 LVKKVNGLNTIYKN
+1 MI
-15 GNNLKRKTKKESRKQ
+15 
-30 KKGESFM
+30 
-37 KTIKTA
+37 TIKTA

-123 DNLKNQGILTNS
+123 DNLENQGIDYDKNNTG
-135 NEFPLEVTVNGE
+135 FPLEVTVNGE
-147 KKKIDANGNIIGSIQ
+147 TKKIDANGNIIESIQ
-162 SLKTKG
+162 GLKTKG
-168 TVFNDTTTLE
+168 TVFKDTTTLE
-178 DTYGNQVTIP
+178 DTYGNQVKIP
-188 KGFKIASDSATD
+188 KGFKIANDSATD

-208 DATYTKT
+208 DATYTNT
-215 KGSQFV
+215 IGSQFV

-234 ANNGTVEIKLS
+234 ANKEKVDIALGRYSFTKNSDGTVTTSKYS
-245 RYTFEEDGTPIDQ
+245 GSYTEDTTA
-258 EDNSINSDYQEL
+258 NHKSDYK
-270 ATSNYG
+270 
-276 NATAKDI
+276 NAIAKDI

-296 YIGRYEAGVVDYNS
+296 YIGRYEMGTDTQRTS
-310 SVSTSNSN
+310 SSDELT
-318 NETNWTG
+318 
-325 YTGDNIKLVCK
+325 
-336 KEQQVWNYV
+336 QVKVQENKYVYNYV
-345 TQNKASELSRDMYGS
+345 TQSQASTLSQNMYTS
-360 EAKVTSDL
+360 DSFTSDL

-383 CGTESNSSTYSYTV
+383 CGTESNRSTYSYTA
-397 GESSRSTSAPQTTGT
+397 GLSSTSTSAPQTTGT

-429 MAGNCREMT
+429 MAGNCSEWT
-438 TETFSISDIPCVS
+438 TETYSLSSSPCVR
-451 RGGCYNDNSRSYTS
+451 RGGVYYYSGYYTS
-465 DRNYGDTSGAYSAYS
+465 YRRYDNTSSAYSFIS

>member
-1 LVKKVNGLNTIYKN
+1 MENERNI
-15 GNNLKRKTKKESRKQ
+15 KQ
-30 KKGESFM
+30 L
-37 KTIKTA
+37 IKT
-43 KKQKLKESKGITLIA
+43 SNGITLIA

-123 DNLKNQGILTNS
+123 DNLTNQGIDYDKNNTG
-135 NEFPLEVTVNGE
+135 FPLEVTVNGE

-188 KGFKIASDSATD
+188 KGFKIANDSATE

-208 DATYTKT
+208 DATYTNT
-215 KGSQFV
+215 IGSQFV

-234 ANNGTVEIKLS
+234 ANKETVEIELG
-245 RYTFEEDGTPIDQ
+245 RYDFTKNSDGTITTSEYSGSYT
-258 EDNSINSDYQEL
+258 EDTTASHNSSR
-270 ATSNYG
+270 G
-276 NATAKDI
+276 NAIAKDI

-318 NETNWTG
+318 KTNWTG

-383 CGTESNSSTYSYTV
+383 CGTESNSSTYSYTY
-397 GESSRSTSAPQTTGT
+397 GLSSTSTSAPQTTGT
-412 NILKATNKVD
+412 NILSATSKVD

-429 MAGNCREMT
+429 MAGNCWEWT
-438 TETFSISDIPCVS
+438 TETHSDSSYPCVS
-451 RGGCYNDNSRSYTS
+451 RGGRYYDSYVYTSSRSFNVTS
-465 DRNYGDTSGAYSAYS
+465 NAYSYNS